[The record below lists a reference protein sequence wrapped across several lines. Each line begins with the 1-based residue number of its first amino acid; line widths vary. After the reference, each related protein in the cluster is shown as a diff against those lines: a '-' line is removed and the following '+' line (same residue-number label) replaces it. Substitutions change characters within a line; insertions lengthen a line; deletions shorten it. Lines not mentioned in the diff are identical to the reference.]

1 MDYYKIIGIHPNAT
15 NTEIKAAYRELAKKY
30 HPDKNPKEA
39 ERFKKINEAY
49 KVLSVASTRKQ
60 YDTQKKEKNINFT
73 HQIPSFN
80 KEFDDA
86 MSELNRVFSSD
97 EFLVAVNKA
106 NELQPPELRGFN
118 MFQGLTN
125 HNMYLPTN
133 TSSTSYSTSTVSSMD
148 NNGQVK
154 TIIRKNINNTIDKST
169 EIVRP
174 TILLENGKQETKTT
188 IEPVTEPII
197 KPITEPTKKK
207 VVKRIKTIKTETIP
221 QEETIKKKTI
231 KQETKTEPTKTEP
244 TKTEPTKTEPTKK
257 KVVKQIKTIK
267 TIKTEPIKTEPIK
280 TEPIKTEPTKKK
292 VVKRTKVIKTE
303 PILREEIV

>member
-1 MDYYKIIGIHPNAT
+1 MDYYKIIGVQPNAT
-15 NTEIKAAYRELAKKY
+15 TIEIKAAYRELAKKY

-49 KVLSVASTRKQ
+49 KVLSVTSTRKQ
-60 YDTQKKEKNINFT
+60 YDMQKKEKNTNFT

-125 HNMYLPTN
+125 YNMHSPTN
-133 TSSTSYSTSTVSSMD
+133 TSMTSYSTSTVSSVD

-154 TIIRKNINNTIDKST
+154 TIIRKNINRNIDRNIDNNDNYGNSKKS
-169 EIVRP
+169 ELCQP
-174 TILLENGKQETKTT
+174 TILLENSEQKTKSVKKCVKH
-188 IEPVTEPII
+188 PKSI
-197 KPITEPTKKK
+197 KSDPT
-207 VVKRIKTIKTETIP
+207 P
-221 QEETIKKKTI
+221 QEETVKN
-231 KQETKTEPTKTEP
+231 
-244 TKTEPTKTEPTKK
+244 
-257 KVVKQIKTIK
+257 KVVKAKI
-267 TIKTEPIKTEPIK
+267 
-280 TEPIKTEPTKKK
+280 
-292 VVKRTKVIKTE
+292 VKYNQATN
-303 PILREEIV
+303 